1 MHLKT
6 KQPQTPCYN
15 PSMTNEQPTN
25 PGKTS
30 YRGWYLA
37 LTIVIAAVLLV
48 LAIRG
53 VSWQE
58 MLDTLKLADPR
69 YLIVILLL
77 GSLSVFVRGLRWGV
91 LISAE
96 KKINIFTMFWATS
109 VGYLGNTF
117 LPARAGEVIRSMMLG
132 RKTGVSKSY
141 VLATALTERIFDVI
155 ALVLIGV
162 LALPSI
168 PNLPEWLPNAMR
180 LMGIIGAAALV
191 FLLLA
196 PRIRGMITIF
206 VNKLPT
212 PEKWRGKVNSL
223 LQDFLLGASAFI
235 HYGRAAGFLGFS
247 AIVWLLDASVVVLLS
262 IALNLHFS
270 YPQAFLL
277 VVAIGLSS
285 AIPSTPGYV
294 GIYQFV
300 AVSLLP
306 LYGATRS
313 QALTFIIAMQ
323 AATTLV
329 ILFWGFIGLWRLNSE
344 KIKITETK

>member
-1 MHLKT
+1 
-6 KQPQTPCYN
+6 
-15 PSMTNEQPTN
+15 MTTEHPAAPT
-25 PGKTS
+25 KTS

-37 LTIVIAAVLLV
+37 LTIVIAAILLV

-58 MLDTLKLADPR
+58 MLETLRLADPR
-69 YLIVILLL
+69 YLVVILLL
-77 GSLSVFVRGLRWGV
+77 GSLSVFMRGLRWGV

-132 RKTGVSKSY
+132 QKTGVSKSY

-155 ALVLIGV
+155 TLVLIGV
-162 LALPSI
+162 FALPSI
-168 PNLPEWLPNAMR
+168 ANLPKWLPEAMR
-180 LMGIIGAAALV
+180 FMGFIGAAALV

-196 PRIRGMITIF
+196 PRMRGLITSL
-206 VNKLPT
+206 VNKIPF

-235 HYGRAAGFLGFS
+235 HYGRAAGFIGLS
-247 AIVWLLDASVVVLLS
+247 AIIWVLDASVVVLLS
-262 IALNLHFS
+262 ISLNLHFT

-277 VVAIGLSS
+277 VVSMGLSS

-294 GIYQFV
+294 GIYQYV

-313 QALTFIIAMQ
+313 QALTFILAMQ
-323 AATTLV
+323 AATTVV
-329 ILFWGFIGLWRLNSE
+329 ILVWGFIGLWRLNSG
-344 KIKITETK
+344 KIKNREPKN

>member
-1 MHLKT
+1 MTTDQPATTVKT
-6 KQPQTPCYN
+6 A
-15 PSMTNEQPTN
+15 
-25 PGKTS
+25 

-37 LTIVIAAVLLV
+37 LTIVIAAILLV

-58 MLDTLKLADPR
+58 MLETLRLADPQ
-69 YLIVILLL
+69 YLVVILFL

-96 KKINIFTMFWATS
+96 KKINIFTMFWATA

-132 RKTGVSKSY
+132 RKAGVSKSY
-141 VLATALTERIFDVI
+141 VLATALTERIFDAI
-155 ALVLIGV
+155 TLVLIGV
-162 LALPSI
+162 FTLPSI
-168 PNLPEWLPNAMR
+168 TNLPEWLPKAMR

-196 PRIRGMITIF
+196 PRMRRLTTSL
-206 VNKLPT
+206 VNKIPF
-212 PEKWRGKVNSL
+212 PENWREKVNSL

-235 HYGRAAGFLGFS
+235 HYGRAAGFIGLS
-247 AIVWLLDASVVVLLS
+247 AIIWMLDASVVVLLS
-262 IALNLHFS
+262 ISLNLYFT

-277 VVAIGLSS
+277 VVAMGLSS

-294 GIYQFV
+294 GIYQYV

-313 QALTFIIAMQ
+313 QALTFILAMQ
-323 AATTLV
+323 AATTVV
-329 ILFWGFIGLWRLNSE
+329 ILVWGFIGLWQLNSG
-344 KIKITETK
+344 KIINSEPKN